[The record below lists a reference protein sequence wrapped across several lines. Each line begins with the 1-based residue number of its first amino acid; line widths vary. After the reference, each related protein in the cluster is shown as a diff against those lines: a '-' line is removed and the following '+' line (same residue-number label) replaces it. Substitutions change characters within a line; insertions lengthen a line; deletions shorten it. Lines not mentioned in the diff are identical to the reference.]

1 MARDGLN
8 ISRRADGWFQASVEL
23 PKGPDGKRV
32 RRSVVAKTLK
42 ELEAKRQQLF
52 KEIEAGAIKVAPK
65 APTVGEWLDRWHE
78 INVTSGCWKPATV
91 RNYRDCINF
100 YLKPVPV
107 EGHYKLGE
115 IRLSALTVEHVE
127 ALLKVLATEGVTGKD
142 GPKPASTSTQKRAW
156 SILTAALQVGED
168 RGLVRRNVAKQAKPP
183 KVTYEERPVLTA
195 QQATEIMAELKGA
208 GDWLYPLYVLSISTG
223 VRQGEALA
231 LRWSDVNWETSEIS
245 IEGTLDRTER
255 TTVAPKT
262 LQSRR
267 TLKVGREVIEAL
279 KWQEARQI
287 YFGTGAIGLVFTA
300 DTGSP
305 VYDST
310 IRRHWADI
318 LKRLGIPPMH
328 WHDLRHSAAI
338 LMLQAGVSGEDVAW
352 RLGHSSIN
360 MVVRVYGWTSTKRY
374 ESAAE
379 AMTAVLS

>member
-1 MARDGLN
+1 
-8 ISRRADGWFQASVEL
+8 
-23 PKGPDGKRV
+23 V

-42 ELEAKRQQLF
+42 ELEAKRQQLL
-52 KEIEAGAIKVAPK
+52 KEIEAGTIKAAPK
-65 APTVGEWLDRWHE
+65 APIVGEFLDRWHE
-78 INVTSGCWKPATV
+78 INTTSGCWKAATV

-156 SILTAALQVGED
+156 SILTAALQVAED
-168 RGLVRRNVAKQAKPP
+168 RGLVKRNVAKQAKPP

-208 GDWLYPLYVLSISTG
+208 SDWLYPLYVLSISTG

-262 LQSRR
+262 PRSRR
-267 TLKVGREVIEAL
+267 TLKVGPEVMEAL
-279 KWQEARQI
+279 RWQEARQ
-287 YFGTGAIGLVFTA
+287 GTGAVGLVFTA
-300 DTGSP
+300 DTGNP

-310 IRRHWADI
+310 VRRHWADI
-318 LKRLGIPPMH
+318 LRRLGIPPMH
-328 WHDLRHSAAI
+328 WHDLRHSAAV

-379 AMTAVLS
+379 AMTTVLS

>member
-8 ISRRADGWFQASVEL
+8 ISKRADGWYQASVEL
-23 PKGPDGKRV
+23 PKGPDGNRV

-42 ELEAKRQQLF
+42 ELEAKRQQLL
-52 KEIEAGAIKVAPK
+52 KEIEAGTIKAARK
-65 APTVGEWLDRWHE
+65 APTVGEFLDRWHE
-78 INVTSGCWKPATV
+78 INTTSGCWKAATI

-107 EGHYKLGE
+107 EGHYRLSE

-127 ALLKVLATEGVTGKD
+127 TLLKVLASEGVTARD

-156 SILTAALQVGED
+156 SILTAALDVAED
-168 RGLVRRNVAKQAKPP
+168 RGLVKRNVAKQAKPP

-195 QQATEIMAELKGA
+195 QQATEIMTELKGTS
-208 GDWLYPLYVLSISTG
+208 DWLYPLYVLSISTG

-231 LRWSDVNWETSEIS
+231 LRWTDVNWETSEIS

-262 LQSRR
+262 RTSRR
-267 TLKVGREVIEAL
+267 TLKVGPEVIEAL
-279 KWQEARQI
+279 KWQEARQ
-287 YFGTGAIGLVFTA
+287 GTGAIGLVFTA
-300 DTGSP
+300 DTGNP
-305 VYDST
+305 IYDST
-310 IRRHWADI
+310 VRRHWAGI
-318 LKRLGIPPMH
+318 LRRLGIPPMH
-328 WHDLRHSAAI
+328 WHDLRHSAAV